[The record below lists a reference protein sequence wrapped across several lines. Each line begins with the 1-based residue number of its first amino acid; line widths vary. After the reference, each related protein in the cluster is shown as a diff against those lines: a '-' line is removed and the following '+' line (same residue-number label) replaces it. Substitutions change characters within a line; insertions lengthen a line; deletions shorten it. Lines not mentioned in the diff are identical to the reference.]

1 MGSRAPSP
9 TEPLS
14 FEPAQAEPRRRF
26 LLAATSTL
34 GGLCAVATALP
45 FLDSMMPSERA
56 LAAGAPVE
64 ADLAGLRDGDL
75 RVVGWRG
82 KPVWLLKRSASMLEQ
97 LGNHDALLVDPQSQI
112 DQQPSYC
119 RNTTRS
125 IRPKYSSL
133 SGSARISVVPPRC
146 ASMPHRPSWVV
157 GGRVGSSALATDRS
171 SISPDGCS
179 RTCPR
184 RPTWRFRRIVIS
196 ATHAFCWATIS
207 AQHDDHL
214 LT

>member
-1 MGSRAPSP
+1 MSSRAPSP

-14 FEPAQAEPRRRF
+14 FDPAQAEPRRRF

-34 GGLCAVATALP
+34 GGLCAVASALP
-45 FLDSMMPSERA
+45 FIDSMMPSERA

-125 IRPKYSSL
+125 IRPEILIAIGICTHLGCSPTLRLDAASSEL
-133 SGSARISVVPPRC
+133 GSGWPGGFFCPCHGSKFDLAGRVFKNVPAPTNLEIP
-146 ASMPHRPSWVV
+146 PHRYL
-157 GGRVGSSALATDRS
+157 GD
-171 SISPDGCS
+171 S
-179 RTCPR
+179 R
-184 RPTWRFRRIVIS
+184 ILLG
-196 ATHAFCWATIS
+196 
-207 AQHDDHL
+207 DDQR
-214 LT
+214 TT